1 VQRRYGL
8 EKVTLTRSGTARAV
22 SSRQLA
28 LLVAAALTTAVVLV
42 VEVVGRAIAYA
53 AVSSGIP
60 FAEYPPLAPPSV
72 QSGLAQNGLEQ
83 WGIALLVVAFFGGA
97 GIAIGSIVGVFAVPA
112 IVFLVW
118 DLVVPFLGAGDPRNW
133 FVVLGHG
140 AFDYSSGFQLAPS
153 LPLAVPIALG
163 APLVGAVVFLA
174 LGYGGIRIRNPL
186 AT

>member
-1 VQRRYGL
+1 
-8 EKVTLTRSGTARAV
+8 
-22 SSRQLA
+22 
-28 LLVAAALTTAVVLV
+28 
-42 VEVVGRAIAYA
+42 
-53 AVSSGIP
+53 
-60 FAEYPPLAPPSV
+60 
-72 QSGLAQNGLEQ
+72 
-83 WGIALLVVAFFGGA
+83 
-97 GIAIGSIVGVFAVPA
+97 
-112 IVFLVW
+112 
-118 DLVVPFLGAGDPRNW
+118 VPFLGAGDPRNW